1 MSAAVKQQFSSWSEP
16 AEKRDREGS
25 RDLLRSILLRCEQC
39 GQAWLV
45 VGAKVNDRHKC
56 KSCSH
61 SFLIEPRVTA
71 EP

>member
-1 MSAAVKQQFSSWSEP
+1 MSAAVKEQISSSPER
-16 AEKRDREGS
+16 AEKTDREGP
-25 RDLLRSILLRCEQC
+25 RELLRSILLRCQQC

-56 KSCSH
+56 KSCSY
-61 SFLIEPRVTA
+61 SFLIEKRVTS